1 MVVTD
6 KSEGLFYF
14 KGNDWRKVDSE
25 VKKGKAGKIETK
37 ILFKK
42 ETLLK
47 GKKYFKNLKREI
59 LLPFKV

>member
-25 VKKGKAGKIETK
+25 VKKGKAGKI
-37 ILFKK
+37 LFKK
-42 ETLLK
+42 ETLFK
-47 GKKYFKNLKREI
+47 GKKIF
-59 LLPFKV
+59 